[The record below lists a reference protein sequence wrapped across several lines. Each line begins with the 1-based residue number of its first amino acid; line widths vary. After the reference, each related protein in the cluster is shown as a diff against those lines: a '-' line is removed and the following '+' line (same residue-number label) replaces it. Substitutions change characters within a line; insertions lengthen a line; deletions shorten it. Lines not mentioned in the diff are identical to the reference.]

1 MAEFQRHA
9 PGGTISQVL
18 KRVEHRYVKPLLR
31 KLKPWRTTTKY
42 AGGFTSKRISMAAA
56 QPSVRISYR
65 SPTSAACPAKT
76 ARSSGA
82 RVPGLSVFRFSPSGF
97 ATRCASSTSI
107 RWQCVRVD
115 APSPKIGCPIACR
128 SICRTTLPISRRP
141 NDGTWSSP
149 IPRIFSRLHRAT
161 FAHWIRIGK
170 FTAAFSVPL
179 AVSSSPAESSSC
191 RRARADLPPRPS
203 AT

>member
-1 MAEFQRHA
+1 MLRLGNRKRHRSRKMAEFQRHA

-82 RVPGLSVFRFSPSGF
+82 RVPGLSVFRCSPSGF
-97 ATRCASSTSI
+97 ATRCGAELG
-107 RWQCVRVD
+107 
-115 APSPKIGCPIACR
+115 APSEGNVTDGPAASPPWGAWSAP
-128 SICRTTLPISRRP
+128 SFRRV
-141 NDGTWSSP
+141 
-149 IPRIFSRLHRAT
+149 RLQSVRAT
-161 FAHWIRIGK
+161 PTGSIP
-170 FTAAFSVPL
+170 AFCHH
-179 AVSSSPAESSSC
+179 ARSSPA
-191 RRARADLPPRPS
+191 R
-203 AT
+203 